1 MDKYRFKQ
9 LLEASLGNV
18 KPLITESEDCP
29 TGFHFDE
36 ELKKCV
42 ENVIKPE
49 DEEKVVIDTEK
60 FSEINKELFN
70 QIKDNPEIATHVG
83 LEDHHDEDNFLEDIS
98 HKVHT
103 HIDPYSK
110 HVTFEFP
117 GLGKNHNIEL
127 DLGLSLAK
135 HYEKDHDEHHSE
147 PLASLKPHNFF
158 DVGIKIPLSKMY
170 KK

>member
-1 MDKYRFKQ
+1 MKKSYSKIRHLQ
-9 LLEASLGNV
+9 HTNIILENRYLSEKNYKFFLNEDEGVSGTSVTPADTKLDTTNTLTKNDISKISSGIWN
-18 KPLITESEDCP
+18 KIESNP
-29 TGFHFDE
+29 
-36 ELKKCV
+36 ELKT
-42 ENVIKPE
+42 
-49 DEEKVVIDTEK
+49 D
-60 FSEINKELFN
+60 L
-70 QIKDNPEIATHVG
+70 G
-83 LEDHHDEDNFLEDIS
+83 LQPHHGEHNFLEDVA
-98 HKVHT
+98 HKMHG
-103 HIDPYSK
+103 
-110 HVTFEFP
+110 HVDTNGHMTVEFP